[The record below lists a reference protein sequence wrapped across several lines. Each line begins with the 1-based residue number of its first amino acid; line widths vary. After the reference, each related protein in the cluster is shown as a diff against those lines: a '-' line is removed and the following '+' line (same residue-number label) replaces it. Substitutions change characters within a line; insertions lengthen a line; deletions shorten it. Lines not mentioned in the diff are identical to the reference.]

1 VVISWI
7 ALSVAVVALVIRE
20 RKEWPVFGALRGQ
33 NRRRHEVDF
42 GDGPV
47 VVDVSVGS
55 ATVQITM
62 TEHDA
67 SDLSRSR
74 FVTVTVPRAALAVAM
89 AKAVASEKDSAERGL
104 RLV

>member
-1 VVISWI
+1 M
-7 ALSVAVVALVIRE
+7 
-20 RKEWPVFGALRGQ
+20 FGALRGA
-33 NRRRHEVDF
+33 NGRRHEVDF

-62 TEHDA
+62 SESDA

-74 FVTVTVPRAALAVAM
+74 FVTICVPRTALTTGL
-89 AKAVASEKDSAERGL
+89 AKAVAREEAAERGP
-104 RLV
+104 RLVDR

>member
-1 VVISWI
+1 M
-7 ALSVAVVALVIRE
+7 
-20 RKEWPVFGALRGQ
+20 FGALRGPSG
-33 NRRRHEVDF
+33 RRHEVDF

-62 TEHDA
+62 TEAGA

-74 FVTVTVPRAALAVAM
+74 YVTVAVPRAALVEAM
-89 AKAVASEKDSAERGL
+89 AKAAARENSAERRP
-104 RLV
+104 RLIEE